1 MKYINHLT
9 FVDIMDRFKWYPK
22 PFRLIIFCKDNETI
36 DLFEKEIDKYDII
49 WLRKDRMKDRRCYQK
64 ENHTQIID
72 IIKLTNNFC
81 CGQRANAIIFDSHY
95 PSDVVCEVILPMAN
109 IEPSYGGL
117 AYQKATLEKDLNG
130 IRTTWQDYEIDLE
143 EETNGD

>member
-1 MKYINHLT
+1 M
-9 FVDIMDRFKWYPK
+9 
-22 PFRLIIFCKDNETI
+22 
-36 DLFEKEIDKYDII
+36 
-49 WLRKDRMKDRRCYQK
+49 
-64 ENHTQIID
+64 ID
-72 IIKLTNNFC
+72 IFHS
-81 CGQRANAIIFDSHY
+81 IISSKSLS
-95 PSDVVCEVILPMAN
+95 SDVVCEVILPMAN